1 MRVAAV
7 SFARHASD
15 VASSTPVDEAV
26 GHDLDAYILQRYER
40 VVLRT
45 FYLEA
50 PLFPFFLN
58 KTFDI
63 DSDAGLI

>member
-50 PLFPFFLN
+50 PLFSLFF
-58 KTFDI
+58 
-63 DSDAGLI
+63 